1 MRSAESGLLVQAY
14 NLSSCSTWEDEA
26 GDLQA

>member
-1 MRSAESGLLVQAY
+1 MRNAESGLVVQAY
-14 NLSSCSTWEDEA
+14 NLSCSTWEDEA